1 MVKIDIG
8 AHIDGYIAVGA
19 NTVVVGHVANPA
31 ALVTGPKATVLA
43 AAWTAA
49 EACVQLIKPGA
60 TNTSV
65 TEVIKKIAEHYGVK
79 CMAGMQMNQMKRYVI
94 DGKKAIQLRED
105 DDKVEACTFDPFEV
119 YCIDISMSTGEGKPR
134 ATDLRTTVFK
144 RNVEQKYGLKVKA
157 SRQFF
162 NDINRKFPTMPFSL
176 RYLETEADAV
186 NRMGVRE
193 CVNHGLIAAYP
204 VLTERPGDQIAH
216 VKFTILLLANGT
228 VKVTGLDFPEG
239 FSREAAAGPLPEGIA
254 KLLAVDESQAALEK
268 KKAKKKAARKKK
280 SGSAG
285 AGEDKD

>member
-1 MVKIDIG
+1 M
-8 AHIDGYIAVGA
+8 
-19 NTVVVGHVANPA
+19 
-31 ALVTGPKATVLA
+31 
-43 AAWTAA
+43 
-49 EACVQLIKPGA
+49 
-60 TNTSV
+60 
-65 TEVIKKIAEHYGVK
+65 K

-105 DDKVEACTFDPFEV
+105 DDKVESCTFDPYEV

-176 RYLETEADAV
+176 RYLETEVDAV
-186 NRMGVRE
+186 NRLGVRE

-216 VKFTILLLANGT
+216 VKFTVMLLPNGT

-239 FSREAAAGPLPEGIA
+239 FSREAAAGPLPEDIA
-254 KLLAVDESQAALEK
+254 KLIAVDETQAALEK